1 MLGVRR
7 DVRLRGCKVNSHWR
21 PQHCFCSIARF
32 RNNYRVI
39 PFANMSVSP
48 VSCWGGGGVGAQG
61 DGARPLSQKKILEE
75 TCWLVAVGDDGD
87 RSGEVNPLKAW
98 VAG

>member
-7 DVRLRGCKVNSHWR
+7 DVRKRGCKVNSHWR

-32 RNNYRVI
+32 RDAYRVI

-48 VSCWGGGGVGAQG
+48 CLEGREGEGGGVKV
-61 DGARPLSQKKILEE
+61 R
-75 TCWLVAVGDDGD
+75 
-87 RSGEVNPLKAW
+87 
-98 VAG
+98 